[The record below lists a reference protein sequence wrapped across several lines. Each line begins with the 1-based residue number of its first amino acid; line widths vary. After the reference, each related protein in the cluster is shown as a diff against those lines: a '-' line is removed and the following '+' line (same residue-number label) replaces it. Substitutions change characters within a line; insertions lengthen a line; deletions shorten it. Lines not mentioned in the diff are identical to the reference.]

1 MITFEDVDITNLR
14 RKNSKKKLR
23 NPVNRNYKEA
33 LFLAIENKSTFSQL
47 SIPAPILTAMT
58 KSEPVR
64 STLEKTLFSI
74 SIQTKN
80 SSLHELEIQLVTAVF
95 STANNLP

>member
-33 LFLAIENKSTFSQL
+33 LFLAIENKSTF
-47 SIPAPILTAMT
+47 
-58 KSEPVR
+58 KSAIYTCTYTYNYDKVR
-64 STLEKTLFSI
+64 ASYIYARKETSRGPMVNYFAVENTTVTGWFS
-74 SIQTKN
+74 
-80 SSLHELEIQLVTAVF
+80 F
-95 STANNLP
+95 

>member
-33 LFLAIENKSTFSQL
+33 LFLAIENKSTF
-47 SIPAPILTAMT
+47 
-58 KSEPVR
+58 KSAIYTCTYTYNYDKVR
-64 STLEKTLFSI
+64 AS
-74 SIQTKN
+74 
-80 SSLHELEIQLVTAVF
+80 
-95 STANNLP
+95 